1 MEGNEKGR
9 IISDEGGVVGMGGMV
24 RGVKLPL
31 LGGVVRSTSLGA
43 VVDGVIVGTSESRGR
58 LGGLVVGV
66 MVVVLEGLEVG
77 NDDGN
82 RTRAEGS
89 SDGDDDNADSGFE
102 GAVEG
107 GSVLGAW

>member
-1 MEGNEKGR
+1 
-9 IISDEGGVVGMGGMV
+9 MGGMV
-24 RGVKLPL
+24 RGVKSTL
-31 LGGVVRSTSLGA
+31 LGGVVRSMSLGA
-43 VVDGVIVGTSESRGR
+43 VDSVFVGTSESLGR
-58 LGGLVVGV
+58 LGEVVVGV